1 MGQSA
6 RCLASYEGQTAEGTA
21 ELETDELRFRGAFRL
36 KVPLRDVRS
45 AVALNGRLEVTFAGG
60 AAVFDLGPKAAPW
73 ADRILHPPTLL
84 DKLGVR
90 AGQRVRLV
98 APAGSAPAESVLA
111 DKDFRQGLV
120 EAGVRL
126 TDPHPYPY
134 PYPLPAGAAPLASG
148 DGPPDLLFFGATAV
162 ADLEDVPGLSEALP
176 PEGALWIVY
185 PKGRREIR
193 EADVLAAGRAA
204 GLTDVKVAR
213 FSETHT
219 ALKFVVP
226 RAKRPKSA

>member
-1 MGQSA
+1 VGQSA

-90 AGQRVRLV
+90 AGQRVSLV
-98 APAGSAPAESVLA
+98 APAESVLA

-126 TDPHPYPY
+126 TDPHP
-134 PYPLPAGAAPLASG
+134 LPAGQAPPPASG

-162 ADLEDVPGLSEALP
+162 ADLEDVPVLGEALP
-176 PEGALWIVY
+176 REGALWIVY

-226 RAKRPKSA
+226 RAKRAKSA

>member
-1 MGQSA
+1 VGQSV

-36 KVPLRDVRS
+36 KVPLREVRS
-45 AVALNGRLEVTFAGG
+45 AVALDGRLEVTFAGG
-60 AAVFDLGPKAAPW
+60 AAAFDLGPKAAPW

-98 APAGSAPAESVLA
+98 TPAGSAQADSVLA
-111 DKDFRQGLV
+111 DTGFRQGLV
-120 EAGVRL
+120 AAGARL
-126 TDPHPYPY
+126 TDP
-134 PYPLPAGAAPLASG
+134 LPPGAATG

-162 ADLEDVPGLSEALP
+162 GDLEDVPRLGEALP

-219 ALKFVVP
+219 ALKFVIP
-226 RAKRPKSA
+226 RTARNRRGSR

>member
-1 MGQSA
+1 VGQSA

-90 AGQRVRLV
+90 AGQRVCLV
-98 APAGSAPAESVLA
+98 APAGSAPADSVLA

-126 TDPHPYPY
+126 TDP
-134 PYPLPAGAAPLASG
+134 LPAGEAAPPASG

-162 ADLEDVPGLSEALP
+162 ADLEDVPGLGAALP

-226 RAKRPKSA
+226 RTARIRSSSRRSR